1 MPRSILV
8 PIDDS
13 PPSTAALEYALSNHA
28 SDEITVLH
36 AIDITDTAVYGAEG
50 YFAVDTDSVEDYADE
65 LLDDATAVAERHGID
80 IATALDRGS
89 PARVIN
95 DYVQEHGIDQIIMG
109 SHGRRGVKR
118 LLFGSVA
125 EQVVR
130 RAPVPVTVV
139 R

>member
-1 MPRSILV
+1 MSRSILV

-28 SDEITVLH
+28 DDEITVLH
-36 AIDITDTAVYGAEG
+36 V
-50 YFAVDTDSVEDYADE
+50 VDVTDSAAFGADGYYPVDFDADDEHATDLMDEVRRLAEDAGVAVSTTVE
-65 LLDDATAVAERHGID
+65 
-80 IATALDRGS
+80 RGA
-89 PARVIN
+89 PARRIN
-95 DYVQEHGIDQIIMG
+95 DYVDEHGIEQIIMG

-118 LLFGSVA
+118 LIFGSVA